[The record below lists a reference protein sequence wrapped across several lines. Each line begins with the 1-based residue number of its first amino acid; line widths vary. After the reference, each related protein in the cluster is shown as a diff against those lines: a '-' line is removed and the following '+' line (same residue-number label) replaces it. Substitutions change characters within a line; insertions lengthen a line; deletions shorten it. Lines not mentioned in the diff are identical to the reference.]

1 MIAGIGIDAVDIKRF
16 AHWHMYSRKTLS
28 RIFASQEIDYAQSNP
43 TKSAERYASRF
54 AAKEA
59 FYKAFCSSSKECNLS
74 FLTLCRYVSIDSSK
88 SGAPMLIINWP
99 DLGLPQ
105 ANVLLSIT
113 HTSTY
118 ALAIVTLEK
127 R

>member
-16 AHWHMYSRKTLS
+16 AHWHLYSRKMLS

-43 TKSAERYASRF
+43 TKSAERFASRF

-59 FYKAFCSSSKECNLS
+59 FYKAACSRVEECNIS
-74 FLTLCRYVSIDSSK
+74 FLTLCKYVSIDSSK
-88 SGAPMLIINWP
+88 NGAPLLVINWT

-105 ANVLLSIT
+105 ANALLSIT
-113 HTSTY
+113 HTSTC

-127 R
+127 S